1 MTTPGGVQNLPT
13 GALTLNTLA
22 SKLQDMSNAAMRS
35 RAVERFPSIFTG
47 STGGD
52 PSVDISPFGIILGIW
67 SEVNSLIANADPAD
81 IQGPED
87 IPPLLLDFIEGLPVV
102 GTFVELVE
110 AILGTYGGDDD
121 SLQAIQQIFGPIRQ
135 LISLVGKLLT
145 LDSPI
150 NPVQLSQNLW
160 PLGIFPDAD
169 SIAGSDIWV
178 FDPAVTRT
186 ADSSGSVRV
195 VADGTMKALLG
206 VPTAIAPNQQVSP
219 SVFVKWAGYVGT
231 LAPIQLHIAEYFRV
245 GDVVTRVGSTM
256 VTPLGP
262 SAASGGWAEL
272 TGTYTAPADG
282 SVNEIRGR
290 LVVMPSATAGTFDF
304 DDAGATYKLLAEWVS
319 GLPEGLQDL
328 LARWQA
334 LVDTIHNTLTG
345 ATDFGHTL
353 PELIDALKNVPND
366 FVRGMLGPGTLGG
379 TVLGLVDAVVSGA
392 VGQSGTGAE
401 LADVEQ
407 FIGMISSWA
416 TQGRY
421 AWEQAGIRN
430 NRPADAGLLP
440 SERSNFP
447 LSSIT
452 TQFDIVPGTSV
463 IAFDY
468 IEESMPLGAISW
480 IGWGVSGITE
490 FYVQVYRLD
499 LATGNLGELL
509 HESANIVGLLNPA
522 ATSPLGAF
530 HTYEAPDPPGVVAGD
545 LIGYR
550 LIPVGGNHTI
560 RGRVSGLPIN
570 TLAPIGAP
578 AATHPVTGT
587 PGTAPASIAKT
598 ALTWSQNVPWVG
610 IAVDT
615 GSGSDHHDPFQQA
628 LTGPTSIPIADW
640 CDHVDGIVGG
650 QGGKGAPGFLG
661 LYGNPGTPGSFTTVT
676 WVRDTHFTGPT
687 SITWDGA
694 TLSIPGFSI
703 AGNNGVDGSGTRLA
717 VLGAPVGHGPG
728 PFEYNGLKAIGGGD
742 QTAIGGAGTVPCGA
756 GNGGSWFGL
765 YSAGGP
771 GGPARAWIQFRKGPL
786 PGEETGSGEGDTTPP
801 NTSAMTVAISDVTAS
816 GFTLTPSGAVDE

>member
-1 MTTPGGVQNLPT
+1 
-13 GALTLNTLA
+13 
-22 SKLQDMSNAAMRS
+22 MSGAAMKS
-35 RAVERFPSIFTG
+35 RAVERMPSTFSGTTG
-47 STGGD
+47 LD
-52 PSVDISPFGIILGIW
+52 PASDITPFGVLTSIW
-67 SEVNSLIANADPAD
+67 AAVNSRVATADPAD

-87 IPPLLLDFIEGLPVV
+87 LPALFLDFLENLPVI
-102 GTFVELVE
+102 GTVVEIVE
-110 AILGTYGGDDD
+110 AILGTYDGTDQG
-121 SLQAIQQIFGPIRQ
+121 
-135 LISLVGKLLT
+135 LLT
-145 LDSPI
+145 IQEVFTPLRAIIGIFTNGGLLSGNSPL
-150 NPVQLSQNLW
+150 NPAQLAANLW
-160 PLGIFPDAD
+160 PLGVFPNAD
-169 SIAGSDIWV
+169 SIAGNGVWV
-178 FDPAVTRT
+178 FDAGVTRT
-186 ADSSGSVRV
+186 ADGSGSMRV
-195 VADGTMKALLG
+195 IADGTMKAIHG
-206 VPTAIAPNQQVSP
+206 VPTAVVPGQQFAP
-219 SVFVKWAGYVGT
+219 SVFVQWEGYSGT
-231 LAPIQLHIAEYFRV
+231 GAPIQLHIKQYHRV
-245 GDVVTRVGSTM
+245 GDTATYIGTVVLTT
-256 VTPLGP
+256 LGP
-262 SAASGGWAEL
+262 TTAAGGWAEL
-272 TGTYTAPADG
+272 TGIYTAPADG

-290 LVVMPSATAGTFDF
+290 IVLTQNAAAGTLHF
-304 DDAGATYKLLAEWVS
+304 DDATARNKLLADWIS
-319 GLPEGLQDL
+319 GLPEGLQDVL
-328 LARWQA
+328 TRLQA

-353 PELIDALKNVPND
+353 PELIEALKNVPND
-366 FVRGMLGPGTLGG
+366 FVRGLLGPGTLGG

-407 FIGMISSWA
+407 FVGMISSWA
-416 TQGRY
+416 TQGRF

-452 TQFDIVPGTSV
+452 TQFDIVPGTSL

-468 IEESMPLGAISW
+468 IEESMALGAISW
-480 IGWGVSGITE
+480 IGWGVAGITE

-499 LATGNLGELL
+499 LASGDLGELL
-509 HESANIVGLLNPA
+509 HQSANIVGLLNPA
-522 ATSPLGAF
+522 ATSPQGAF

-550 LIPVGGNHTI
+550 LISVGGNHTI

-587 PGTAPASIAKT
+587 PGTAPASIVKT

-640 CDHVDGIVGG
+640 CDHVDAIVGG
-650 QGGKGAPGFLG
+650 HGGKGAPGFLG
-661 LYGNPGTPGSFTTVT
+661 LYGNPGTPGSFSTVT

-703 AGNNGVDGSGTRLA
+703 VGNDGVDGSGTRLA

-742 QTAIGGAGTVPCGA
+742 QTAIGGAGTAPCGA
-756 GNGGSWFGL
+756 GNGGTWFGL

-771 GGPARAWIQFRKGPL
+771 GGPARAWIQFRKGAL

-801 NTSAMTVAISDVTAS
+801 DTSAMTVAISDVTAS

>member
-22 SKLQDMSNAAMRS
+22 SKLQDMSGSAMKS
-35 RAVERFPSIFTG
+35 RAVERFPSIFAG

-52 PSVDISPFGIILGIW
+52 PSVDISPFGILVGIW
-67 SEVNSLIANADPAD
+67 SEVNSLIANSDPAD

-87 IPPLLLDFIEGLPVV
+87 LPPLLLEFIEGLPVV
-102 GTFVELVE
+102 GTFVELLE
-110 AILGTYGGDDD
+110 AILGTYDGDDET
-121 SLQAIQQIFGPIRQ
+121 LQAIQLIFVPVRQ

-150 NPVQLSQNLW
+150 NPAQLNQNLW
-160 PLGIFPDAD
+160 PLGIFPNAD
-169 SIAGSDIWV
+169 SIAGSGIWV
-178 FDPAVTRT
+178 FNPDVTRT
-186 ADSSGSVRV
+186 VDSTGSVRV
-195 VADGTMKALLG
+195 IADGTLKALLG
-206 VPTAIAPNQQVSP
+206 VPTAIVPNQQVAP
-219 SVFVKWAGYVGT
+219 SVFVQWEGYVGST
-231 LAPIQLHIAEYFRV
+231 APIQLHIAEYFRV

-256 VTPLGP
+256 VTALGP

-304 DDAGATYKLLAEWVS
+304 DDAGATYKLLADWVS

-328 LARWQA
+328 LARFQA
-334 LVDTIHNTLTG
+334 IVDTLYNTLTG
-345 ATDFGHTL
+345 STDFGHTL
-353 PELIDALKNVPND
+353 PELIDAVKNIPND
-366 FVRGMLGPGTLGG
+366 FVRGLLGPGTLGG

-392 VGQSGTGAE
+392 VGESGTGAE

-430 NRPADAGLLP
+430 NTPADSGLLP

-447 LSSIT
+447 MSGIN
-452 TQFDIVPGTSV
+452 TQFTIAPGTAV
-463 IAFDY
+463 FAVDY
-468 IEESMPLGAISW
+468 IEESMALGVISW
-480 IGWGVSGITE
+480 IGWGVTGITE
-490 FYVQVYRLD
+490 FYVNAYKVD
-499 LATGNLGELL
+499 LATGNLAERI
-509 HESANIVGLLNPA
+509 HASPNIVGILDPA
-522 ATSPLGAF
+522 GASPLGAF
-530 HTYEAPDPPGVVAGD
+530 MTYELDSPPGVVAGD
-545 LIGYR
+545 LIAYQF
-550 LIPVGGNHTI
+550 ITVGGNHTI
-560 RGRVSGLPIN
+560 RGRVSSIPVRAN
-570 TLAPIGAP
+570 APIGAP
-578 AATHPVTGT
+578 AATYPVTGT
-587 PGTAPASIAKT
+587 PSSPPSSIAKT

-628 LTGPTSIPIADW
+628 LTSPTSIPVPNW
-640 CDHVDGIVGG
+640 CDHLDGIVGG

-687 SITWDGA
+687 VITWDGT

-728 PFEYNGLKAIGGGD
+728 TRDYNGLKAIGGGD
-742 QTAIGGAGTVPCGA
+742 QTAIGGAGTAPCGA
-756 GNGGSWFGL
+756 GNGGTWFGL

-771 GGPARAWIQFRKGPL
+771 GGPARAWIQFRKGSL

-801 NTSAMTVAISDVTAS
+801 NTSAMTVAISGVTAS